1 MFLITWKSGGMVVL
15 LFGILIGGAALHGAP
30 TGGGDSTRQPSLSAS
45 TDSDSKRIQ
54 GAWYTASV
62 ESHGRKVPADRI
74 LAKGVRLI
82 VEGDR
87 WTLKEMR
94 GDAHKQFTV
103 RLDPTRKPPALEFTY
118 DTGENKGKTSLGIY
132 ELDGTTLRICLG
144 EPGDPRPTKFDGGGN
159 YTLEVFN
166 REKPKPVE

>member
-1 MFLITWKSGGMVVL
+1 MFVTTWKSGGMLVL
-15 LFGILIGGAALHGAP
+15 LSRLVVGGAALDRAP
-30 TGGGDSTRQPSLSAS
+30 TGVGDPTRQQAPNDR
-45 TDSDSKRIQ
+45 DSRRIQ
-54 GAWYTASV
+54 GTWYTASV
-62 ESHGRKVPADRI
+62 ESHGRKVPVERI

-87 WTLKEMR
+87 WTLKETQ
-94 GDAHKQFTV
+94 GDADKQFTV
-103 RLDPTRKPPALEFTY
+103 RLDPAKKPAALDFTY
-118 DTGENKGKTSLGIY
+118 NTGQYKGKTSLGIY
-132 ELDGTTLRICLG
+132 ELDGSTLRICVG